1 FPPVAGARCG
11 LRHYRGGL
19 GPGLDPSSSE
29 HSGKRHHAPAGR
41 RGVSTTTPTST
52 ETSVREERKPSLR
65 KAWLVFARR
74 RYDEPLY
81 QVGTVTAED
90 ADMAVL
96 FAQSIYDEHPWIEMI
111 VAPRD
116 QTHTAI
122 AS

>member
-1 FPPVAGARCG
+1 M
-11 LRHYRGGL
+11 
-19 GPGLDPSSSE
+19 
-29 HSGKRHHAPAGR
+29 
-41 RGVSTTTPTST
+41 TTTLESG
-52 ETSVREERKPSLR
+52 VREERKPSLH

-90 ADMAVL
+90 PEMAVL

-111 VAPRD
+111 VTPRE
-116 QTHTAI
+116 QTHTVI

>member
-1 FPPVAGARCG
+1 V
-11 LRHYRGGL
+11 
-19 GPGLDPSSSE
+19 
-29 HSGKRHHAPAGR
+29 
-41 RGVSTTTPTST
+41 TST
-52 ETSVREERKPSLR
+52 VDPGVREERKPSLR

-90 ADMAVL
+90 PDMAVL

-111 VAPRD
+111 VTPREA
-116 QTHTAI
+116 THTVI